1 MSEATGAEVAPWQL
15 HFEVL
20 VVGAGQNPGT
30 VQPGDAMEVLGDVQN
45 AFDARA
51 VAFLTPGGA
60 IVGRAKLRNG
70 ATHQGVLFALL
81 NPEAHGLPAG
91 LELHAQAIAA
101 SSRSWQH
108 SQAGFRAR
116 VTVVCP
122 GGGGEGAQGTV
133 LAFLLQNGLQ
143 EVW

>member
-1 MSEATGAEVAPWQL
+1 MSEGNGAAQVPWQL
-15 HFEVL
+15 HVDVL
-20 VVGAGQNPGT
+20 VVGAGQNAGS

-51 VAFLTPGGA
+51 VVFLAPGGA

-70 ATHQGVLFALL
+70 ATHQGALYAFL

-101 SSRSWQH
+101 SSRSWQR
-108 SQAGFRAR
+108 SRAGFRAR
-116 VTVVCP
+116 
-122 GGGGEGAQGTV
+122 
-133 LAFLLQNGLQ
+133 
-143 EVW
+143 